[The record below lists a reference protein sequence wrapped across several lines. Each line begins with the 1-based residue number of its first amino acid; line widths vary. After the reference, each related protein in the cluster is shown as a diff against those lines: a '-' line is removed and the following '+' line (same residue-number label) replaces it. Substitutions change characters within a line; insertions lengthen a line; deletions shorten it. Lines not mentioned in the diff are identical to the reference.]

1 MIRENRIA
9 RHVRAESRPVNS
21 LDDATDVL
29 LARTLPSKLP

>member
-29 LARTLPSKLP
+29 LARTVPLKLP